1 MYVRT
6 RVSRESAESQLLV
19 AHTRLQ
25 SVHWPPSSSS
35 GDHVQPLL
43 SVTTQ
48 FYDGWRS
55 ETHNSNGMTRS
66 FLRKYAL
73 YHMFERRGWQEMRR
87 ERIRND
93 KKQHDTNRGCSG
105 SSGNTLVSKCVKEII
120 NEDVFSWLIMLQQG
134 KKNKKKKYPDKQE
147 RLSVFDWQLIFFTLN
162 PVLHYIT
169 TNFADCQLTSYEIMS
184 TDLLNWIVLRHLS
197 VDSRGCVLNLN
208 SICVCIGLPRY
219 DRWKINNINLV

>member
-1 MYVRT
+1 MELGQVQ
-6 RVSRESAESQLLV
+6 S

-48 FYDGWRS
+48 FYDGWRF

-73 YHMFERRGWQEMRR
+73 CHMFERRGWQEMRR
-87 ERIRND
+87 ERFRND

-134 KKNKKKKYPDKQE
+134 KKKKKKYPDKQE

-197 VDSRGCVLNLN
+197 GDSRGCVLNLN